1 MGELLKPSELVRK
14 KVVDQL
20 FEFMHKIH
28 NSQGFT
34 QWVGVYLSACSK
46 LEGSGSSRLAY
57 FLINV
62 FKYADDRVSVL
73 TQ

>member
-1 MGELLKPSELVRK
+1 MI
-14 KVVDQL
+14 DQL

-28 NSQGFT
+28 NSQGFD
-34 QWVGVYLSACSK
+34 QWVDLYLRCCSK
-46 LEGSGSSRLAY
+46 LEGSGSRRLAY